1 VTVAAHDAQKIG
13 GTMTRKTDQ
22 QRKAEERAKMRARGF
37 VELTAWVPAQ
47 IKDEVRA
54 MIRDRVA
61 KENGDDA

>member
-1 VTVAAHDAQKIG
+1 
-13 GTMTRKTDQ
+13 MTRKTDQ

-37 VELTAWVPAQ
+37 VELTAWVPAK

-61 KENGDDA
+61 KEESDDN